1 MVTKRKSSVITPKQ
15 EKFVEGV
22 LSGKTTT
29 RAAKEAGFNTNKRG
43 FTRTKEVQEALAD
56 ARAGIS
62 QASTLTRMDV
72 IEGVLEAIQLARLT
86 AEPAVMIQGYDKLA
100 KIMGY
105 YAPEVKKV
113 EMTMTQER
121 HINKMEGLSDTELM
135 ALADGRAVLDGEFTV
150 VHEKTH

>member
-1 MVTKRKSSVITPKQ
+1 MFEPSDLIHSYTRAQAIAD
-15 EKFVEGV
+15 GV
-22 LSGKTTT
+22 LVDVSDV
-29 RAAKEAGFNTNKRG
+29 AKEAGFNTNKRG

-121 HINKMEGLSDTELM
+121 LINKMEGLSDTELM